1 MYDENGSAVHPT
13 SQDGESTQQD
23 VTLSDQSTDEG
34 SQEALTP
41 EQQAEKDEASSKAK
55 NPNDWAVKRIGD
67 LTRQRHEAERKAE
80 HNANE
85 AARYRAIAEAVQ
97 AGNTPGESN
106 QGQQPPL
113 DINALVEQRANA
125 VAHEQ
130 AMKARGASVNQTGTA
145 EFPDFVQAVQTL
157 DALGISN
164 DQVQSLL
171 GMDDAHKVIYQLG
184 KNPDEAARILAMPP
198 IQQGREL
205 ERLALKAAQPA
216 ARAVSNAPNPIT
228 PVDSTTSAGK
238 DPSKMSTAEWMAWRT
253 KNANTRF

>member
-13 SQDGESTQQD
+13 GQEGESTQQD
-23 VTLSDQSTDEG
+23 VTQSEQSTDTGE
-34 SQEALTP
+34 SEVLTP
-41 EQQAEKDEASSKAK
+41 EQQAEKDEASNKAK
-55 NPNDWAVKRIGD
+55 DPNGWAVKRIGD

-97 AGNTPGESN
+97 GDNAPADR
-106 QGQQPPL
+106 QGQQPQL
-113 DINALVEQRANA
+113 DINALVEQRAALIAN
-125 VAHEQ
+125 EQ
-130 AMKARGASVNQTGTA
+130 AAQVRGASVAKTGA
-145 EFPDFVQAVQTL
+145 ESFPDFQQAVQTL

-171 GMDDAHKVIYQLG
+171 GMDDAHKVIYHLG
-184 KNPDEAARILAMPP
+184 KNPEEAARILAMPP

-205 ERLALKAAQPA
+205 ERLALKSAQPA
-216 ARAVSNAPNPIT
+216 AKAVSNAPSPIT
-228 PVDSTTSAGK
+228 PVDGASPGGK
-238 DPSKMSTAEWMAWRT
+238 DPSKMSTAEWMAWRN